1 MYAKK
6 SNKQF
11 QTLPWP
17 ISNGGTVV
25 LRRASKFHWNKAVQ
39 FQSHQGETQLSIY
52 ISHQEQINC
61 CFTITQPTHKFL
73 ITHSHHSSF
82 SLHSKQHNTAVK
94 LPGSCWNC
102 HKSVGDSYYIYFK
115 ADRKVSGGIAATRQI
130 CRQGDGA
137 ARSGCP
143 SL

>member
-1 MYAKK
+1 MANIKRRHCGFK
-6 SNKQF
+6 ESF
-11 QTLPWP
+11 QISLEQGCTVPESSRRDPTVHTLA
-17 ISNGGTVV
+17 I
-25 LRRASKFHWNKAVQ
+25 
-39 FQSHQGETQLSIY
+39 I
-52 ISHQEQINC
+52 QEQINC
-61 CFTITQPTHKFL
+61 CFTITQPTHKFF